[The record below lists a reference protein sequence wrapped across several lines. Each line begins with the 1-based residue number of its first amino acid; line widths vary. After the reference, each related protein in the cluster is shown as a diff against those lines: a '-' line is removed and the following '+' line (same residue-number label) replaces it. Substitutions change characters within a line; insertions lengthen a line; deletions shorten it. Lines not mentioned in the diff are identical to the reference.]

1 MPTAAELLRY
11 GRKKEIWMKYCGFL
25 DLNINEFSAIQE
37 RLLLEQMTILNNS
50 IMGKKLL
57 NNQKITNIDEFR
69 QIIPLTSYVDY
80 EEHFEKQED
89 DVLPVKAYLWAHTSG
104 RSGRFK
110 WVPYTQYAYHKLG
123 ERVLSGV
130 ILAAA
135 RHKGDVRID
144 ERDTLVYN
152 TPPRPY
158 ISGVALRALAE
169 HFNFRFI
176 PSLDETE
183 EMDFQERIAKGFDAA
198 LISGI
203 DVLGSLSVVLVKMG
217 ERFAEGAHSTK
228 LSAKLL
234 HPKALVRLLT
244 GYIRSKVERRNLLP
258 KDLWKLKALPC
269 GGMDTSI
276 YRDQIAHYWGIQPYE
291 QYGSTEE
298 GSIATQ
304 GWNKKGMTFFPD
316 AAFLEFVPDDEWI
329 KWKSDPDYIPE
340 TKLINE
346 VETNKLYEVV
356 ITNYYGKPFLRY
368 RMNDIVMFNALQDDE
383 TGVNLPQV
391 EFVGRTND
399 LIDLS
404 GFTGLIDEK
413 MVWQS
418 IVDTDIPF
426 REWTIRKEEIKGR
439 SLLHLY
445 IELEEPVDGEV
456 VCTKVHENLKVLNPF
471 YADYERMIND
481 RPLKVTLL
489 APNTFQSYTQ
499 EMQTAGADLA
509 HLKPPHMNPSKDI
522 LNMLLRFNNRSD

>member
-1 MPTAAELLRY
+1 MTTAAELFRY
-11 GRKKEIWMKYCGFL
+11 GRKEEIWMKYCGFL
-25 DLNINEFSAIQE
+25 DLNIDEFSAIQE
-37 RLLLEQMTILNNS
+37 RLLLEQISILNNS
-50 IMGKKLL
+50 NIGKELL
-57 NNQKITNIDEFR
+57 NHQKVSNIDEFR
-69 QIIPLTSYVDY
+69 QLIPITSYADY
-80 EEHFEKQED
+80 EKYFDNQKD
-89 DVLPVKAYLWAHTSG
+89 DGLPIRTYLWAHTSG

-110 WVPYTQYAYHKLG
+110 WVPYTETAYQKLG

-130 ILAAA
+130 ILAGA
-135 RHKGDVRID
+135 RYKGDVRID

-176 PSLDETE
+176 PPLDETE
-183 EMDFQERIAKGFDAA
+183 GMDFQERIAKGFDAG

-228 LSAKLL
+228 LSARLF
-234 HPKALVRLLT
+234 HPKALLRLIS
-244 GYIRSKVERRNLLP
+244 GYIRSKIERRNMLP
-258 KDLWKLKALPC
+258 KDLWKVKALPC
-269 GGMDTSI
+269 GGMDTAI
-276 YRDQIAHYWGIQPYE
+276 YRDQIAHYWGVEPYE

-316 AAFLEFVPDDEWI
+316 AAFLEFVPDSEWI
-329 KWKSDPDYIPE
+329 KWREDPDYIPE

-346 VETNKLYEVV
+346 IETNRLYEVV
-356 ITNYYGKPFLRY
+356 ITNYYGKPFIRY
-368 RMNDIVMFNALQDDE
+368 RMNDIVMFNALQDEE
-383 TGVNLPQV
+383 TGVNLPQM

-418 IVDTDIPF
+418 IVDTKIPF
-426 REWTIRKEEIKGR
+426 REWTVRKEEMDGKP
-439 SLLHLY
+439 LLHLY
-445 IELEEPVDGEV
+445 IELEESVDDDI
-456 VCTKVHENLKVLNPF
+456 VCQKVHENLKAVNPF
-471 YADYERMIND
+471 YADYERMINK

-489 APNTFQSYTQ
+489 APDTFQAYMH
-499 EMQTAGADLA
+499 EMQAAGADMA
-509 HLKPPHMNPSKDI
+509 HLKPPHMNPSEDI
-522 LNMLLRFNNRSD
+522 MNLLLRKVADD